1 MEQYIINL
9 DLPPEERWSSLINV
23 RQEINEL
30 IHSYLQDFV
39 DADDSIL
46 SGIEMY
52 KESIISET
60 YLKEIEGIATI
71 CDFSANEILT
81 ANLYYDLLKF
91 YFGCTAFAVY
101 ESHTMRH
108 ARNLD
113 WHTDN
118 NILSSYSKIF
128 NYQRKGKTVFK
139 TVGWPGFV
147 GALSGVRPGA
157 FALTLNAVSSE
168 DDPQIATPISFLLRD
183 VLEQATS
190 FQKGQSILEQTPI
203 ISDCLILLSGT
214 QREEKVV
221 LERTPTRCATRRS
234 TEDHI
239 IATNDY
245 KHLVNET
252 IVTGNM
258 LRDTSCGRYDTTQ
271 ELLREQAP
279 SDASACIDIL
289 KNESVMMG
297 ITVQQ
302 MVFEIK
308 TGAIT
313 LIKT

>member
-9 DLPPEERWSSLINV
+9 DLPPKERWSFLINV
-23 RQEINEL
+23 KHEVNEL
-30 IHSYLQDFV
+30 IKSYLQDFAE
-39 DADDSIL
+39 ADVIF
-46 SGIEMY
+46 SGIDIY

-60 YLKEIEGIATI
+60 YLKEIEGIAAI
-71 CDFSANEILT
+71 CDFSPNEILT

-91 YFGCTAFAVY
+91 YFGCTAFATY
-101 ESHTMRH
+101 NSGSMRQ

-128 NYQRKGKTVFK
+128 NFQRRGRTVFK
-139 TVGWPGFV
+139 TVGWPGFI

-157 FALTLNAVSSE
+157 FGLTLNAVSSQ
-168 DDPQIATPISFLLRD
+168 DDAQIATPVSFLLRD
-183 VLEQATS
+183 VLENCTS
-190 FQKGQSILEQTPI
+190 FKKAQSILEQTLI

-214 QREEKVV
+214 QKEEKVV
-221 LERTPTRCATRRS
+221 LERTPARCATRTS
-234 TEDHI
+234 EEDHI
-239 IATNDY
+239 IVTNDY
-245 KHLVNET
+245 KILTNE
-252 IVTGNM
+252 VVYGGNI

-271 ELLREQAP
+271 ELLREQTP
-279 SDASACIDIL
+279 SDAIACLNIL
-289 KNESVMMG
+289 KNKHVMMG

-302 MVFEIK
+302 MVFEIN

>member
-1 MEQYIINL
+1 MEQYIVDL
-9 DLPPEERWSSLINV
+9 DLPPEERWSSLVKIKNEV
-23 RQEINEL
+23 HEL
-30 IHSYLQDFV
+30 IQSYLQDFEE
-39 DADDSIL
+39 ADFIF

-52 KESIISET
+52 KEAIISDT
-60 YLKEIEGIATI
+60 YLKEIEGIAAI

-91 YFGCTAFAVY
+91 YFGCTAYAVY
-101 ESHTMRH
+101 DKGVMRH

-118 NILSSYSKIF
+118 NILSRYTKIF
-128 NYQRKGKTVFK
+128 NFQRRGKTVFK
-139 TVGWPGFV
+139 TIGWPGFI
-147 GALSGVRPGA
+147 GALSGVRPRA
-157 FALTLNAVSSE
+157 FSLTLNAVASQDE
-168 DDPQIATPISFLLRD
+168 PQIAMPVSFLLRD
-183 VLEQATS
+183 VLENCPS
-190 FQKGQSILEQTPI
+190 FKEAKSIIEQTPI

-214 QREEKVV
+214 QKEEKVV
-221 LERTPTRCATRRS
+221 LERTPTRSATRTS
-234 TEDHI
+234 YEDHI
-239 IATNDY
+239 IVTNDY
-245 KHLVNET
+245 KIITNEVSSGSN
-252 IVTGNM
+252 I

-289 KNESVMMG
+289 NNENVMMG

-302 MVFEIK
+302 MVFETN